1 MMESYCL
8 RIGCLFGEI
17 LGLLID
23 AVTRQR
29 DSRSAS
35 VDRAVGLQMRSVT
48 RHYSLRPGAPR
59 LSSGNP
65 GRLRKA
71 RGRNAGIS
79 GKLLEGRQSISGA

>member
-29 DSRSAS
+29 DSRSVP
-35 VDRAVGLQMRSVT
+35 VDRAAGLQMRSVP
-48 RHYSLRPGAPR
+48 RHYSLRPGALR